1 MNVYDFDNTI
11 YDGES
16 AFDFF
21 VFCLKKHPSLIRLFP
36 LLVVKFIRYK
46 LLLISYDELE
56 RNIKKYAMDFI
67 IKVGDIEKLA
77 EQFWD
82 KYICRI
88 KKFYFDIKSNNDL
101 IMSATAGFLLEKLS
115 PRIGGLN
122 YIASEIDINTGEI
135 KRICFRENKVEIF
148 KSFFPDTEI
157 ENFYTDSLND
167 KPMIEIA
174 KNAYMVKGKKVR
186 KIK

>member
-21 VFCLKKHPSLIRLFP
+21 VFCLKKHPTLIKLFP
-36 LLVVKFIRYK
+36 LLVVKLIRYK
-46 LLLISYDELE
+46 LLLISHDELE

-67 IKVGDIEKLA
+67 VKVGDIEKLS
-77 EQFWD
+77 EEFWD
-82 KYICRI
+82 KYIVRVKQFYLD
-88 KKFYFDIKSNNDL
+88 KKSDNDL

-122 YIASEIDINTGEI
+122 YIASEIDIKTGEI

-148 KSFFPDTEI
+148 KSMYPDCRI

-167 KPMIEIA
+167 KPMIEFSE
-174 KNAYMVKGKKVR
+174 NAYMVKGNKIE